1 MIAQSLGSRTVVS
14 ARSREIGLRIFAA
27 LFIFTL
33 FVGGVQLR
41 RWTGQNTRHVRYQH
55 DIVNAFYWG
64 QETLKE
70 ARRLSPTDASAN
82 SWAGLF
88 RGYLAL
94 YDRVKEEAYN
104 NDYGL
109 DYPPLRLLTM
119 AIWSK
124 EVRDGFPWVDNEH
137 PKLVNPLLKI
147 NLLCELISA
156 AAIFF
161 LVRLCVQRS
170 VHAHSTWPTWL
181 SREHRA
187 SICGLATASA
197 AWLEPSMIL
206 DAHGWPQ
213 WDAWIL
219 PFYLFAALVALKNRW
234 FWCGCLLAL
243 GAMFKGQLLFVVPFF
258 VLWPLWQKRWVSV
271 LHMLA
276 GFTGTAALIVSPWLL
291 RTPAAWVTFAA
302 AAGVS
307 LFVVVRYRLSH
318 RGALLAGI
326 LGCAAFVI
334 GAFTSGSFSWFE
346 IGFLYG
352 TKHYPYLFISSC
364 YNLASLLAA
373 AGCSLQD
380 DLLSAHVGSVHF
392 HLTLQWALRLFFL
405 GTLAMCARGAARH
418 LRNRDPRLLIAITAP
433 WLLMFALL
441 GQMHERYL
449 VWGAVVSAVALGVS
463 IRLSI
468 VHFII
473 SAASTAMIV
482 HVMLVDKKL
491 DPTLRAIDV
500 LHDIRPYASVLML
513 VCVAVYFCDALGWRI
528 PAVRR
533 GADKT
538 RAAPALSLGPE
549 PEEA

>member
-1 MIAQSLGSRTVVS
+1 
-14 ARSREIGLRIFAA
+14 
-27 LFIFTL
+27 
-33 FVGGVQLR
+33 
-41 RWTGQNTRHVRYQH
+41 
-55 DIVNAFYWG
+55 
-64 QETLKE
+64 
-70 ARRLSPTDASAN
+70 
-82 SWAGLF
+82 
-88 RGYLAL
+88 
-94 YDRVKEEAYN
+94 
-104 NDYGL
+104 
-109 DYPPLRLLTM
+109 
-119 AIWSK
+119 
-124 EVRDGFPWVDNEH
+124 
-137 PKLVNPLLKI
+137 
-147 NLLCELISA
+147 
-156 AAIFF
+156 
-161 LVRLCVQRS
+161 
-170 VHAHSTWPTWL
+170 
-181 SREHRA
+181 
-187 SICGLATASA
+187 
-197 AWLEPSMIL
+197 MIL

-234 FWCGCLLAL
+234 FLCGCLLAL

-334 GAFTSGSFSWFE
+334 GGLASGSFSWFE

-380 DLLSAHVGSVHF
+380 DLLSVHVGSVHF

-533 GADKT
+533 GAVKT